1 MFSTNT
7 IMIGVF
13 PRWSQFWRR
22 MVVSLR
28 MTCHYLN
35 EDRSTTCYNELT
47 CMNTGFSCQSVGALS
62 SIFQVKLNSIL
73 LPMFSNDFPSTME
86 IFSQILCWT
95 SIFSIDLFFISFFEF
110 DSKCWRYSMIGVKFR
125 PIESFSRNLLEENIC
140 DDTNQSVRSLL
151 FIFYI
156 KKWLFSLLIF
166 ILVWGQS
173 FSIQRKKMITG
184 KIILKSAT
192 KLSLNQR

>member
-22 MVVSLR
+22 MVVSLG

-47 CMNTGFSCQSVGALS
+47 RMSTGFSCQSVGPLS

-110 DSKCWRYSMIGVKFR
+110 EMLKIFNDWCKI
-125 PIESFSRNLLEENIC
+125 P
-140 DDTNQSVRSLL
+140 TNRI
-151 FIFYI
+151 IFT
-156 KKWLFSLLIF
+156 KPPR
-166 ILVWGQS
+166 
-173 FSIQRKKMITG
+173 RKHLG
-184 KIILKSAT
+184 WY
-192 KLSLNQR
+192 